1 MAQPTLPATGPLVT
15 VDRVVRGL
23 AQMMGPH
30 VRHQSKWEA
39 RDGGAIWCRECERM
53 VVDVLAFKRLGI
65 LLLDA
70 DGQARARD
78 AISRWLAAVAEP
90 AARLTFPIHKPD
102 RLVVAKR
109 ITA

>member
-1 MAQPTLPATGPLVT
+1 MAQPLPTGPLVT

-23 AQMMGPH
+23 AQMMAPH

-39 RDGGAIWCRECERM
+39 RDGGAIYCRECEKA
-53 VVDVLAFKRLGI
+53 VVDVLAMKRLGV
-65 LLLDA
+65 LLLSPD
-70 DGQARARD
+70 DQGRARE

-102 RLVVAKR
+102 RLVIADR
-109 ITA
+109 IRA